1 MRGHDIYV
9 KDYLFHTACNAKA
22 CTTYTAAF
30 CTFAIRQIVSKVSK
44 MAADGDEVISDQEK
58 VRIVSDFILHSPPGE
73 FNEVFND
80 VRVLL
85 NNDSLLK
92 EGASGAFAQ
101 YNKDQLT
108 PVRLEG
114 SELHTLIT
122 DHNELG
128 SGRFFDP
135 RSKRSFKYDHLRKE
149 ASEYEPYEPDK
160 VAEPWRAALDEE
172 LTGYV
177 AMHYKHGASL
187 VVGRALDNGA
197 VSLIACIEDH
207 QFQPKNYWN
216 GRWRSVWSL
225 TVGAGPAELRG
236 LLRVQV
242 HYYEDGNVQL
252 VSSKEVKSPLVATGE
267 AATAKE
273 FVRIVCDSE
282 NAYQTAISNNYKTMS
297 DTTFKA
303 LRRQLPVTRSKI
315 DWTKLVSYSI
325 GKELKSQ

>member
-1 MRGHDIYV
+1 
-9 KDYLFHTACNAKA
+9 
-22 CTTYTAAF
+22 
-30 CTFAIRQIVSKVSK
+30 
-44 MAADGDEVISDQEK
+44 MAADGDDFVTDQER

-108 PVRLEG
+108 PVRLRVDDTDYQ
-114 SELHTLIT
+114 TLIT

-128 SGRFFDP
+128 GGRFFDP
-135 RSKRSFKYDHLRKE
+135 RAKRSFKYDHLRKE
-149 ASEYEPYEPDK
+149 ASEYEPYEPDR

-172 LTGYV
+172 LSAYV
-177 AMHYKHGASL
+177 AGHYKHGASL
-187 VVGRALDNGA
+187 VVGRALENGA
-197 VSLIACIEDH
+197 VSLVACIEDH

-225 TVGAGPAELRG
+225 TVGGGGPAELRG
-236 LLRVQV
+236 VLRVQV

-252 VSSKEVKSPLVATGE
+252 VSSKEVRSPLVANGE
-267 AATAKE
+267 VATAKE
-273 FVRIVCDSE
+273 FVKQLWDAE
-282 NAYQTAISNNYKTMS
+282 DTYQTAIDNNYKTMS

-303 LRRQLPVTRSKI
+303 LRRLLPVTRSKI
-315 DWTKLVSYSI
+315 DWTRLVSYTI

>member
-1 MRGHDIYV
+1 
-9 KDYLFHTACNAKA
+9 
-22 CTTYTAAF
+22 
-30 CTFAIRQIVSKVSK
+30 

-85 NNDSLLK
+85 NNDTLLK

-108 PVRLEG
+108 PVCLEG
-114 SELHTLIT
+114 SKLHTLIT
-122 DHNELG
+122 DYNELG
-128 SGRFFDP
+128 GGRFFDP

-149 ASEYEPYEPDK
+149 ASEYEPYEP
-160 VAEPWRAALDEE
+160 EQGESWRAALDEE
-172 LTGYV
+172 LTAYV
-177 AMHYKHGASL
+177 GAHYKHGASL
-187 VVGRALDNGA
+187 VVGRAMESGVVQL
-197 VSLIACIEDH
+197 VACIEDH

-225 TVGAGPAELRG
+225 TVGGGAAELRG
-236 LLRVQV
+236 TLRVQV

-252 VSSKEVKSPLVATGE
+252 VSSKEVRVPFAAAGE

-273 FVRIVCDSE
+273 FVRQVREAE
-282 NAYQTAISNNYKTMS
+282 NTYQTAISDNYKTMS

-315 DWTKLVSYSI
+315 DWARLVSYTI